1 MTAISNLFK
10 ATQSKEALAENQ
22 DSNDSQNSNAKCSQ
36 RKPLTIY
43 EIANRLEQEFYNRAC
58 GCSVKAQ
65 EDNLFDYNSFIK
77 I

>member
-1 MTAISNLFK
+1 MAAISKLFK
-10 ATQSKEALAENQ
+10 ATQSKGALAENRDSI
-22 DSNDSQNSNAKCSQ
+22 DSNNSNAKCSQ

>member
-10 ATQSKEALAENQ
+10 ATQSQEALAENQ
-22 DSNDSQNSNAKCSQ
+22 DFIDSTNRNAKCSQ
-36 RKPLTIY
+36 KKAMPIY

-65 EDNLFDYNSFIK
+65 EDNLFDYKSFVK